1 MVGKVDH
8 KEDPSTRNV
17 CFRFG
22 NVGHKASDHRCP
34 VKAEQSRKCNE
45 RRHFEAVCK
54 AKRKQNSIRSRGLEE
69 CIEHAIEGVEEAIL
83 KGM

>member
-22 NVGHKASDHRCP
+22 NVDTKLAITDAQLKRS
-34 VKAEQSRKCNE
+34 KAENVMREDILRLYVKQRGSKIVS
-45 RRHFEAVCK
+45 EAEE
-54 AKRKQNSIRSRGLEE
+54 LEE
-69 CIEHAIEGVEEAIL
+69 CIEHVIEGVEEAIL
-83 KGM
+83 KGK